1 MSVSHDLLQFVRAHR
16 SELTLSVYVAA
27 AEADPAERRH
37 SLVQLRQQ
45 VARARAA
52 LADAA
57 QEERDAFERCVE
69 LALGRL
75 PTDRT
80 APGGDSWA
88 CFCAAGGDELL
99 LSLPEGVETSL
110 HWGIGARVV
119 PFLRVAETEEALVVQ
134 ADRNH
139 TRISRLHDGEIET
152 LFAEEADELSEIGPY
167 MSEPAR
173 QGFHGGTRGRTGTD
187 EAQRQRREAT
197 ERLLA
202 GLLRRL
208 VVLADSGL
216 PVVVGGAPETAARL
230 LHLLPAVFHGR
241 AALAPRLR
249 MEPLTDAF
257 VPIRE
262 ALQVLRSRRQEDRV
276 DALREAAHT
285 NGRAALGYEGAS
297 RAASL
302 GAIAE
307 LIFSEDA
314 WRQRPLEIEQLA
326 QYALAD
332 GADVEWAS
340 PSLRRAL
347 EGEADGIVA
356 GLRFPLSAAP

>member
-1 MSVSHDLLQFVRAHR
+1 
-16 SELTLSVYVAA
+16 
-27 AEADPAERRH
+27 
-37 SLVQLRQQ
+37 
-45 VARARAA
+45 
-52 LADAA
+52 
-57 QEERDAFERCVE
+57 
-69 LALGRL
+69 
-75 PTDRT
+75 
-80 APGGDSWA
+80 
-88 CFCAAGGDELL
+88 
-99 LSLPEGVETSL
+99 
-110 HWGIGARVV
+110 
-119 PFLRVAETEEALVVQ
+119 
-134 ADRNH
+134 
-139 TRISRLHDGEIET
+139 
-152 LFAEEADELSEIGPY
+152 
-167 MSEPAR
+167 
-173 QGFHGGTRGRTGTD
+173 
-187 EAQRQRREAT
+187 
-197 ERLLA
+197 
-202 GLLRRL
+202 
-208 VVLADSGL
+208 
-216 PVVVGGAPETAARL
+216 
-230 LHLLPAVFHGR
+230 
-241 AALAPRLR
+241 